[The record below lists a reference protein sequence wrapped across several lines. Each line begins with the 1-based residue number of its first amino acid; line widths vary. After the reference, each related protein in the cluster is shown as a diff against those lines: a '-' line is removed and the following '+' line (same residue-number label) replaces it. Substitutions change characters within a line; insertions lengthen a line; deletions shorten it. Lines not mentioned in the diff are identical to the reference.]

1 MHSSPSSARTS
12 SDRRSCPRGPG
23 LGLLLPLH
31 SWRTIPEVR
40 AESRAPPGPA
50 RDPRAEKGRA
60 WRAGERRERAARDSR
75 TGCDGAAGARPP
87 AGQKR
92 GLPGRK
98 DPRRRGHFRGRSRLL
113 ED

>member
-1 MHSSPSSARTS
+1 MGSVPSAAGAS
-12 SDRRSCPRGPG
+12 SDRRSSPRGPG
-23 LGLLLPLH
+23 LGFSFP
-31 SWRTIPEVR
+31 STPGGRFPRCVR
-40 AESRAPPGPA
+40 SHDLPPGPA

-98 DPRRRGHFRGRSRLL
+98 DPRRRGHFRGRSRQL